1 MSAGRPPSRVWLG
14 PVPVDG
20 VDLAQ
25 ALARVAALV
34 ERGDGGTVFTPN
46 VDHLLVAH
54 DDAAFR
60 EAYASADLSLVDGT
74 PVLWMCRLLGLPVR
88 EKVSG
93 SDLVRP
99 LMAAAAASGLRVYLL
114 GAAPAVARR
123 AATALAAEFPGLQI
137 VGTSS
142 PWIDM
147 AQPPAHRDPVRAE
160 VRRAGADLVLV
171 ALGAP
176 KAEKFS
182 HECRDELR
190 PAVLVCVGAGL
201 DFVAGA
207 VRRAPRWM
215 SACGLEWLFRLA
227 QEPRRLWRRYL
238 VRGPR
243 ALPLFVRLL
252 RGRSRARLAPAER
265 ATAAGQGASRSA

>member
-1 MSAGRPPSRVWLG
+1 MSAALPSVRAWLG
-14 PVPVDG
+14 PVPVDA

-25 ALARVAALV
+25 ALGRIEAMI
-34 ERGDGGTVFTPN
+34 GGGTGGTVFTPN
-46 VDHLLVAH
+46 VDHLLLAH
-54 DDAAFR
+54 NDAAFR

-74 PVLWMCRLLGLPVR
+74 WVLWLCRLLGLPVR
-88 EKVSG
+88 QKVSG

-99 LMAAAAASGLRVYLL
+99 LMSFAGARELRVYLL
-114 GAAPAVARR
+114 GAAPEVARR
-123 AATALAAEFPGLQI
+123 AAAVLAAEIPGVRI

-147 AQPPAHRDPVRAE
+147 SQPPSFRDSVRAE
-160 VRRAGADLVLV
+160 VRAARADLVLV

-182 HECRDELR
+182 HECRDALR
-190 PAVLVCVGAGL
+190 PAVLVCIGAGL
-201 DFVAGA
+201 DFVAGT
-207 VRRAPRWM
+207 VRRAPRWV

-227 QEPRRLWRRYL
+227 QEPRRLSRRYL

-252 RGRSRARLAPAER
+252 GGRSRARLARAER
-265 ATAAGQGASRSA
+265 TAPAGEGASRSA

>member
-1 MSAGRPPSRVWLG
+1 VTSQTATRAWLG
-14 PVPVDG
+14 AVPIDAVGAAD
-20 VDLAQ
+20 
-25 ALARVAALV
+25 ALERIAELV
-34 ERGDGGTVFTPN
+34 ERGRGGTVFTPN

-54 DDAAFR
+54 EDAAFR
-60 EAYASADLSLVDGT
+60 QAYGSVDLSLVDGM
-74 PVLWMCRLLGLPVR
+74 PVLWLCRALGLRVR

-99 LMAAAAASGLRVYLL
+99 LMRLAAARGLRVYLL
-114 GAAPAVARR
+114 GAAPEVARR
-123 AATALAAEFPGLQI
+123 AAEILATETPGLQI
-137 VGTSS
+137 VGISS
-142 PWIDM
+142 PRVDM
-147 AQPPAHRDPVRAE
+147 AQPASERDAIRE
-160 VRRAGADLVLV
+160 QVRRARPDLVLV

-182 HECRDELR
+182 HECRDRLR

-201 DFVAGA
+201 DFVAGV

-215 SACGLEWLFRLA
+215 SACGLEWLFRLS

-243 ALPLFVRLL
+243 ALPLFIRLL
-252 RGRSRARLAPAER
+252 RGRSRAGSKPAER
-265 ATAAGQGASRSA
+265 AAAAGQSASRSA

>member
-1 MSAGRPPSRVWLG
+1 MSAARIWLG

-25 ALARVAALV
+25 ALARVSDLV
-34 ERGDGGTVFTPN
+34 ERGEGGTVFTPN

-74 PVLWMCRLLGLPVR
+74 PVLWICRLLGLPVR

-114 GAAPAVARR
+114 GATPEVARR
-123 AATALAAEFPGLQI
+123 ALAVLVAEVPGLQI

-147 AQPPAHRDPVRAE
+147 SQPPSARDSVRAE
-160 VRRAGADLVLV
+160 LRRAQADLVLV

-182 HECRDELR
+182 HECRDALR
-190 PAVLVCVGAGL
+190 PAVLVCIGAGL

-207 VRRAPRWM
+207 VRRAPPWM
-215 SACGLEWLFRLA
+215 SACALEWLFRLA
-227 QEPRRLWRRYL
+227 QEPRRLWRRSL
-238 VRGPR
+238 LRGPR
-243 ALPLFVRLL
+243 AVPLFLKLL
-252 RGRSRARLAPAER
+252 RGRARARVAPAER
-265 ATAAGQGASRSA
+265 ATAAGGGASRSA